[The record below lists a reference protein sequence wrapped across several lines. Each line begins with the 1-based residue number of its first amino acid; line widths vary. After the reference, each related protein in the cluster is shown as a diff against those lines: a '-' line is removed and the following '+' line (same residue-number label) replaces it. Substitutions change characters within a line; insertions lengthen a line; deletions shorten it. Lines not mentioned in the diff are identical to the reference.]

1 METSL
6 PPQTITHHQ
15 AASLPTLLDDKQ
27 QRILDTIAQVGALT
41 PLAIAK
47 TAHQY
52 PRIKDLNQEE
62 VAPTFGLLF
71 TRIAALVG
79 VKGQINPL
87 QKQEIWNVVF
97 SRFSGLSFQDI
108 YKAFQ
113 MDRSGEFDT
122 VTDHFQFFDVFYVS
136 TVLNKYIEWKRK
148 TQIEHN
154 ISISEKVTEKMI
166 TEEEKEFRTRRWLI
180 SGFQEYKDTGALPV
194 LAVPLYDA
202 LYTLGMLTPY
212 YATYTDEKRATM
224 LQAATERA
232 KNQMSTTDNRK
243 EYALLKALYQT
254 MKSGAQDAEGK
265 ILSIKKEVALQDYY
279 DWTIAQGIDLITEL
293 TNTPMKKLLN
303 KPI

>member
-6 PPQTITHHQ
+6 PPQTITHRP
-15 AASLPTLLDDKQ
+15 AANLPTLLDDKQ

-71 TRIAALVG
+71 TRIAAVVG
-79 VKGQINPL
+79 VKGQIDPL

-113 MDRSGEFDT
+113 MDRSDEFDT
-122 VTDHFQFFDVFYVS
+122 VTDHFQFFDVSYVS

-154 ISISEKVTEKMI
+154 ISISEKATEKMI

-224 LQAATERA
+224 LEAATERA

-254 MKSGAQDAEGK
+254 MKSGAQDTEGK

-293 TNTPMKKLLN
+293 TNLSMKKLI
-303 KPI
+303 KD

>member
-6 PPQTITHHQ
+6 PPQTITHRP
-15 AASLPTLLDDKQ
+15 AANLPTLLDDKQ

-52 PRIKDLNQEE
+52 PRIRDLNQEE

-79 VKGQINPL
+79 VKGQIDPL

-122 VTDHFQFFDVFYVS
+122 VTDHFQFFDVSYVS
-136 TVLNKYIEWKRK
+136 IVLNKYIEWKRK

-154 ISISEKVTEKMI
+154 ISISEKATEKMI

-180 SGFQEYKDTGALPV
+180 SGFKEYRDTGALPV

-202 LYTLGMLTPY
+202 LYTLGMLIPY
-212 YATYTDEKRATM
+212 YATYTYEKRATM
-224 LQAATERA
+224 LEAATERA

-243 EYALLKALYQT
+243 EYTLLKALYQT
-254 MKSGAQDAEGK
+254 MKSGAQDTEGK

-293 TNTPMKKLLN
+293 TNLSMKKLI
-303 KPI
+303 KD

>member
-1 METSL
+1 MKILET
-6 PPQTITHHQ
+6 IVK
-15 AASLPTLLDDKQ
+15 A
-27 QRILDTIAQVGALT
+27 GALT
-41 PLAIAK
+41 SLEIAK
-47 TAHQY
+47 IGHLY
-52 PRIKDLNQEE
+52 LRIRDYNREE
-62 VAPTFGLLF
+62 VKIQEAFGYLF
-71 TRIAALVG
+71 ARIATLVG
-79 VKGQINPL
+79 LKGEIDPI

-113 MDRSGEFDT
+113 MDRSKEFGDI
-122 VTDHFQFFDVFYVS
+122 TDHFQLFDVAYIS
-136 TVLNKYIEWKRK
+136 TVLEKYIEWKRK

-154 ISISEKVTEKMI
+154 IRISEKATEKMI

-254 MKSGAQDAEGK
+254 MKSGAQDTEGK

-293 TNTPMKKLLN
+293 TNISIKKLL
-303 KPI
+303 K

>member
-6 PPQTITHHQ
+6 PPQTITHRP
-15 AASLPTLLDDKQ
+15 AANLPTLLDDKQ

-79 VKGQINPL
+79 VKGQIDPL

-113 MDRSGEFDT
+113 MDRSDEFDT
-122 VTDHFQFFDVFYVS
+122 VTDHFQFFDVSYVS

-154 ISISEKVTEKMI
+154 ISISEKATEKMI

-224 LQAATERA
+224 LEAATERA

-254 MKSGAQDAEGK
+254 MKSGAQDTEGK
-265 ILSIKKEVALQDYY
+265 ILSIKKEVTLQDYY

-293 TNTPMKKLLN
+293 TNLSMKKLI
-303 KPI
+303 KD

>member
-1 METSL
+1 
-6 PPQTITHHQ
+6 
-15 AASLPTLLDDKQ
+15 
-27 QRILDTIAQVGALT
+27 
-41 PLAIAK
+41 
-47 TAHQY
+47 
-52 PRIKDLNQEE
+52 
-62 VAPTFGLLF
+62 
-71 TRIAALVG
+71 
-79 VKGQINPL
+79 
-87 QKQEIWNVVF
+87 
-97 SRFSGLSFQDI
+97 
-108 YKAFQ
+108 

-122 VTDHFQFFDVFYVS
+122 VTDHFQFFDVSYIS

-154 ISISEKVTEKMI
+154 IRISEKATEKMI

-224 LQAATERA
+224 LEAATERA
-232 KNQMSTTDNRK
+232 KNQMNATENRK
-243 EYALLKALYQT
+243 EYALLKVLYQT
-254 MKSGAQDAEGK
+254 MKSGAQDTEGK

-293 TNTPMKKLLN
+293 TNLSMKKLI
-303 KPI
+303 KD

>member
-1 METSL
+1 M
-6 PPQTITHHQ
+6 
-15 AASLPTLLDDKQ
+15 LDDKQ

-52 PRIKDLNQEE
+52 PRIRDLNQEE

-79 VKGQINPL
+79 VKGQIDPL

-97 SRFSGLSFQDI
+97 SRFSGLSFQEL

-113 MDRSGEFDT
+113 MDRSGEIDT
-122 VTDHFQFFDVFYVS
+122 VTDHFQFFDVSYVS

-154 ISISEKVTEKMI
+154 ISISEKATEKMI

-224 LQAATERA
+224 LEAATERA
-232 KNQMSTTDNRK
+232 KNQMNATENRK

-254 MKSGAQDAEGK
+254 MKSGVQDAEGK

-293 TNTPMKKLLN
+293 TNLSMKKLIKN
-303 KPI
+303 

>member
-154 ISISEKVTEKMI
+154 ISISEKATEKMI

-254 MKSGAQDAEGK
+254 MKSGAQDTEGK

-293 TNTPMKKLLN
+293 TNLSMKKC
-303 KPI
+303 KFQ

>member
-6 PPQTITHHQ
+6 PPQTITHRP
-15 AASLPTLLDDKQ
+15 AANLPTLLDDKQ

-79 VKGQINPL
+79 VKGQIDPL

-113 MDRSGEFDT
+113 MDRSDEFDT
-122 VTDHFQFFDVFYVS
+122 VTDHFQFFDVSYVS

-154 ISISEKVTEKMI
+154 ISISEKATEKMI

-224 LQAATERA
+224 LEAATERA

-254 MKSGAQDAEGK
+254 MKSGAQDTEGK

-293 TNTPMKKLLN
+293 TNLSMKKLI
-303 KPI
+303 KD

>member
-6 PPQTITHHQ
+6 PPQTITHRP
-15 AASLPTLLDDKQ
+15 AANLPTLLDDKQ
-27 QRILDTIAQVGALT
+27 QKILDTIAQVGALT

-52 PRIKDLNQEE
+52 PRIRDLNQEE
-62 VAPTFGLLF
+62 VAPTFGFLF

-79 VKGQINPL
+79 VKGRIDPL
-87 QKQEIWNVVF
+87 QKQKIWNVVF

-108 YKAFQ
+108 YKVFQ

-122 VTDHFQFFDVFYVS
+122 VTDHFQFFDVSYVS

-154 ISISEKVTEKMI
+154 ISISEKATEKMI
-166 TEEEKEFRTRRWLI
+166 TEEKKEFRTRRWLI
-180 SGFQEYKDTGALPV
+180 SGFQEYRDTGALPV

-224 LQAATERA
+224 LEAATERA
-232 KNQMSTTDNRK
+232 KNQMSTTDKRK

-254 MKSGAQDAEGK
+254 MKSGAQDTEGK

-293 TNTPMKKLLN
+293 TNLSMKKLI
-303 KPI
+303 KD

>member
-6 PPQTITHHQ
+6 PPQTITHRP
-15 AASLPTLLDDKQ
+15 AANLPTLLDDKQ

-41 PLAIAK
+41 PLSIAK

-52 PRIKDLNQEE
+52 PRIRDLNQEE

-71 TRIAALVG
+71 TRIAVLVG
-79 VKGQINPL
+79 VKGQIDPL

-97 SRFSGLSFQDI
+97 SRFSELSFQDI
-108 YKAFQ
+108 HKAFQ
-113 MDRSGEFDT
+113 MDRSGEFNT
-122 VTDHFQFFDVFYVS
+122 VTDHFQFFDVSYVS

-154 ISISEKVTEKMI
+154 IIISEKATEKMI

-224 LQAATERA
+224 LEAATERA
-232 KNQMSTTDNRK
+232 KNQMNATENRK

-254 MKSGAQDAEGK
+254 MKSGAQDTEGK

-279 DWTIAQGIDLITEL
+279 DWTIAQGIDLVTEL
-293 TNTPMKKLLN
+293 TNLSMKKL
-303 KPI
+303 

>member
-6 PPQTITHHQ
+6 PPQTITHRP
-15 AASLPTLLDDKQ
+15 AANLPTLLDDKQ
-27 QRILDTIAQVGALT
+27 QRILDTIAQVGAVT

-79 VKGQINPL
+79 VKGQIDPL

-122 VTDHFQFFDVFYVS
+122 VTDHFQFFDVSYVS

-154 ISISEKVTEKMI
+154 ISISEKATEKMI
-166 TEEEKEFRTRRWLI
+166 TEKEKEFRTRRWLI

-224 LQAATERA
+224 LEAATERA

-254 MKSGAQDAEGK
+254 MKSGAQDTEGK

-293 TNTPMKKLLN
+293 TNLSMKKLI
-303 KPI
+303 KD

>member
-1 METSL
+1 MERSL
-6 PPQTITHHQ
+6 PPQTITHRP
-15 AASLPTLLDDKQ
+15 AANLPTLLDDKQ

-47 TAHQY
+47 TVHQY

-79 VKGQINPL
+79 VKGQIDPL

-113 MDRSGEFDT
+113 MDRNEEFDT
-122 VTDHFQFFDVFYVS
+122 VTDHFQFFDMSYVS

-154 ISISEKVTEKMI
+154 IIISEKATEKMI

-212 YATYTDEKRATM
+212 YATYTNEKRATM
-224 LQAATERA
+224 LEAATERA

-243 EYALLKALYQT
+243 EYALLKTLYQT
-254 MKSGAQDAEGK
+254 MKSGAQDTEGK

-293 TNTPMKKLLN
+293 TNLSMKKLI
-303 KPI
+303 KD